1 MEKKGLEK
9 DWQIPQTIIDHYK
22 KYVNKNENLKKTEVQ
37 KGLEFEIDEKYK
49 ILEIVGRGAYGV
61 VVAAQ
66 IKGTDKMVAIKK
78 ISKAFEHKIFAK
90 RTLRELKIL
99 RNLNHENILN
109 ITTLILPKSRQ
120 DFNDIYIVTELVEG
134 DLYSIIK
141 SSQKFEEDHVKF
153 IIYQILRAL
162 KYQHSGK
169 VLHRDLKPRNIL
181 ISSVCEVRVC
191 DYGLARLY
199 NDDSRAKTENLT
211 DYVATRWYRAPELL
225 LANESYDEKIEVWS
239 VGCILAEM
247 YLRKPFL
254 MGVDWKNQLYLILD
268 LLSTPKKEDTDFIE
282 NPKAKEF
289 LANYPE
295 NPSEK
300 LTSYF
305 EDVDISKEGFD
316 LLKKMLVFN
325 PNKRVSIEEAL
336 KHEYL
341 KDLYCPE
348 DEPIREPLNS
358 QEFEFENENL
368 NKEQIKDL
376 IYEEILLYHFD
387 DVKKN
392 YEDKLKNG
400 KSIIQ
405 HIMKNENKDFSHYEQ
420 EDIKE
425 DD

>member
-9 DWQIPQTIIDHYK
+9 DWKIPQSIIDHYK
-22 KYVNKNENLKKTEVQ
+22 KYENKNENIKKVEIQ
-37 KGLEFEIDEKYK
+37 KGQEFELDDKYK
-49 ILEIVGRGAYGV
+49 VLEVVGRGAYGV

-109 ITTLILPKSRQ
+109 ISTLILPKSRE
-120 DFNDIYIVTELVEG
+120 DFNDIYIVSELVEG

-199 NDDSRAKTENLT
+199 NDESKAKTENLT

-268 LLSTPKKEDTDFIE
+268 LLSTPKKEDTEFIE

-289 LANYPE
+289 LNNYPD
-295 NPSEK
+295 NPCEK

-305 EDVDISKEGFD
+305 EDIDISDEGFD

-325 PNKRVSIEEAL
+325 PNKRISIEESL
-336 KHEYL
+336 QHPYL

-348 DEPIREPLNS
+348 DEPVREPLNTL
-358 QEFEFENENL
+358 EFEFENENL

-387 DVKKN
+387 DVKKD
-392 YEDKLKNG
+392 YDDKLKDG
-400 KSIIQ
+400 KSIIK
-405 HIMKNENKDFSHYEQ
+405 HIMENENKDFSHYEQ
-420 EDIKE
+420 EDIPEE
-425 DD
+425 D